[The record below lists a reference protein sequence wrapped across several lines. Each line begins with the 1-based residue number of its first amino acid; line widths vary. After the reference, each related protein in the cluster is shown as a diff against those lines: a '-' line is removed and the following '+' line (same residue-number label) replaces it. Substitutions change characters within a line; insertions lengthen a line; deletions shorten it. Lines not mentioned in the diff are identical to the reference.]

1 MSKQAD
7 TLRQWREAVLLAA
20 DHLETACWPLLTPR
34 SAPRGVPDSLSYREG
49 AASWVPHVEAVLD
62 LVHNLRHVAGDS
74 GLEHMIDR
82 ADREVA

>member
-1 MSKQAD
+1 MSRQGD
-7 TLRQWREAVLLAA
+7 TLREWREAVLGAA

-34 SAPRGVPDSLSYREG
+34 SGLRGVPESLSYREG

-62 LVHNLRHVAGDS
+62 LVHNLRHVAGDT
-74 GLEHMIDR
+74 GLDQMIDR